1 MKLFSTFEIFNLHVF
16 DIHGII
22 INNKGCDNVRKVEL
36 HLHFDG
42 SLNVSYTNK
51 LLGYDASSELIDTNS
66 TSLSEYLEKFELPI
80 KLLQDLDNIEMYAY
94 LLAKELEKDEVIYA
108 EVRFCP
114 LLHIEKHSIEE
125 VVQAMKRGFSKVSS
139 VKINL
144 IFCMMRN
151 FSFEENYKIIELTK
165 RFLGNGV
172 VAIDLA
178 GDEAKYKTK
187 DFKEL
192 FDIINKE
199 NIPFTIHAGEA
210 DGYESVIEAILFGA
224 KRIGHG
230 IRSIESEAVMS
241 KLCRE
246 KITLEIC
253 PTSNINTKSVL
264 SMEIHPIKK
273 LMDNGILVT
282 INTDNR
288 TVSNTTLTKEYEE
301 LAKAFKF
308 TEEDFVRFNLNAID
322 CAFISE
328 EEKAELRVKL
338 INGK

>member
-1 MKLFSTFEIFNLHVF
+1 M
-16 DIHGII
+16 
-22 INNKGCDNVRKVEL
+22 RKVEL

-42 SLNVSYTNK
+42 SIDVPYTNQ
-51 LLGYDASSELIDTNS
+51 LLGYDASNELIDTNS
-66 TSLSEYLEKFELPI
+66 SSLSEYLEKFKLPI

-94 LLAKELEKDEVIYA
+94 LLAKALEKDEVIYA

-114 LLHIEKHSIEE
+114 LLHIEKNSIDD
-125 VVQAMKRGFSKVSS
+125 VVAAMKRGFAKVSY

-151 FSFEENYKIIELTK
+151 FSFEKNYKIIELTK

-172 VAIDLA
+172 VGIDLA
-178 GDEAKYKTK
+178 GDEAKYKTG

-192 FDIINKE
+192 FEIIAKE
-199 NIPFTIHAGEA
+199 RIPFTIHAGEA
-210 DGYESVIEAILFGA
+210 DGYNSVVDAILFGTT
-224 KRIGHG
+224 RIGHG
-230 IRSIESEAVMS
+230 IRSVESEAVMD
-241 KLCRE
+241 KLHRE

-253 PTSNINTKSVL
+253 PTSNISTKAVL
-264 SMEIHPIKK
+264 SMEIHPIKE
-273 LMDNGILVT
+273 LMNHNILVI

-288 TVSNTTLTKEYEE
+288 TVSNTTLNKEYEE
-301 LAKAFKF
+301 LEKAFNF

-328 EEKAELRVKL
+328 GEKAELRVRL

>member
-1 MKLFSTFEIFNLHVF
+1 M
-16 DIHGII
+16 
-22 INNKGCDNVRKVEL
+22 RKVEL

-42 SLNVSYTNK
+42 SIDVPYTNQ
-51 LLGYDASSELIDTNS
+51 LLGYDASSELIDTDS
-66 TSLSEYLEKFELPI
+66 SSLSEYLEKFKLPI

-94 LLAKELEKDEVIYA
+94 LLAKALEKDEVIYA

-114 LLHIEKHSIEE
+114 LLHIEKNSIDA
-125 VVQAMKRGFSKVSS
+125 VVAAMKRGFAKVSY

-165 RFLGNGV
+165 RFLGKGV
-172 VAIDLA
+172 VGIDLA
-178 GDEAKYKTK
+178 GDEAKYKTG

-192 FDIINKE
+192 FEIISRE
-199 NIPFTIHAGEA
+199 GIPFTIHAGEA
-210 DGYESVIEAILFGA
+210 DGYDSVVDAILFGA
-224 KRIGHG
+224 RRIGHG
-230 IRSIESEAVMS
+230 IRSIESEAVMG

-246 KITLEIC
+246 KIVLEIC
-253 PTSNINTKSVL
+253 PISNINTKAVL

-273 LMDNGILVT
+273 LMDHDILVT

-288 TVSNTTLTKEYEE
+288 TVSNTTLNKEYEE
-301 LAKAFKF
+301 LEKAFNF

-328 EEKAELRVKL
+328 REKAELRVRL

>member
-1 MKLFSTFEIFNLHVF
+1 M
-16 DIHGII
+16 
-22 INNKGCDNVRKVEL
+22 RKVEL

-42 SLNVSYTNK
+42 SIDVPYTNQ
-51 LLGYDASSELIDTNS
+51 LLGYDASNELIDTDS
-66 TSLSEYLEKFELPI
+66 SSLSEYLEKFKLPI

-94 LLAKELEKDEVIYA
+94 LLAKALEKDEVIYA

-114 LLHIEKHSIEE
+114 LLHIEKNSIDD
-125 VVQAMKRGFSKVSS
+125 VVAAMKRGFAKVSY

-151 FSFEENYKIIELTK
+151 FSFEKNYKIIELTK

-172 VAIDLA
+172 VGIDLA
-178 GDEAKYKTK
+178 GDEAKYKTG

-192 FDIINKE
+192 FEIIAKE
-199 NIPFTIHAGEA
+199 RIPFTIHAGEA
-210 DGYESVIEAILFGA
+210 DGYNSVVDAILFGTT
-224 KRIGHG
+224 RIGHG
-230 IRSIESEAVMS
+230 IRSVESEAVMD
-241 KLCRE
+241 KLHRE

-253 PTSNINTKSVL
+253 PTSNISTKAVL
-264 SMEIHPIKK
+264 SMEIHPIKE
-273 LMDNGILVT
+273 LMSHNILVI

-288 TVSNTTLTKEYEE
+288 TVSNTTLNKEYEE
-301 LAKAFKF
+301 LEKAFNF

-328 EEKAELRVKL
+328 GEKAELRVRL